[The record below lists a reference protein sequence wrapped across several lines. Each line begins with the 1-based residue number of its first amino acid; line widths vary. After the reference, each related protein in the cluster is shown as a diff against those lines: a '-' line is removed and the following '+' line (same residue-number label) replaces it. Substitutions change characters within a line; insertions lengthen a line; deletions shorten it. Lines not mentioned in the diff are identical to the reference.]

1 MKLIIFKLQQVI
13 SLNDLAL
20 PALGYSDYHSQIHL
34 SGTRRILFI
43 LKAFIM
49 PPRDSEL
56 DILDKF

>member
-1 MKLIIFKLQQVI
+1 
-13 SLNDLAL
+13 LNDLAAL